1 MADLYQPPSY
11 QRPLKGVVTAIGN
24 ERNPITRVGIT
35 RRGVEMELN
44 AYAETNP
51 DDDAGVAVKVGD
63 GVLIEK
69 DSSGT
74 WRIRRR
80 IDAKLADPT
89 GRFSVGTYRT
99 GNTGFVTLTAI
110 GGDTDAI
117 PSAYVSVAA
126 NPEQA
131 LMLAR
136 VQSGGDDAR
145 ILLDGGTAGMS
156 VTGGGELSLSDTT
169 AAIGMQ
175 NGMQAVISPA
185 GVSVGRTRR
194 WRHGDTR

>member
-69 DSSGT
+69 TAAEPGAFAGALT
-74 WRIRRR
+74 PNW
-80 IDAKLADPT
+80 PT
-89 GRFSVGTYRT
+89 PQAAFPLE
-99 GNTGFVTLTAI
+99 LTAPATP
-110 GGDTDAI
+110 D
-117 PSAYVSVAA
+117 
-126 NPEQA
+126 
-131 LMLAR
+131 
-136 VQSGGDDAR
+136 
-145 ILLDGGTAGMS
+145 
-156 VTGGGELSLSDTT
+156 LS
-169 AAIGMQ
+169 
-175 NGMQAVISPA
+175 
-185 GVSVGRTRR
+185 R
-194 WRHGDTR
+194 